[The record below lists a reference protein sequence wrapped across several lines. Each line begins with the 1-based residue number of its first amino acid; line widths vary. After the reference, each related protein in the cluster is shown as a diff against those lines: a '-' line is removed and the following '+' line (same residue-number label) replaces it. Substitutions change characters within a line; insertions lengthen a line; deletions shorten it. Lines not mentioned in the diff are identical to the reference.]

1 MRLELIHLRGTLR
14 TAPPHQV
21 KPVEVIVASDQ
32 GLPLDVSF
40 VQLGGDTET
49 DSEHAGRDYLYRL
62 ALKFLVPSV
71 PLGTEGTRK
80 HVSSVPS
87 VPLGT
92 EETSW
97 GEVDLGFLDKN
108 CYSQNPDPQK

>member
-1 MRLELIHLRGTLR
+1 MRLELIHLRGTQR

-71 PLGTEGTRK
+71 PLR
-80 HVSSVPS
+80 
-87 VPLGT
+87 T

-97 GEVDLGFLDKN
+97 GEDDLGFLDKN
-108 CYSQNPDPQK
+108 CYSHNPDPQK